1 MVDTN
6 SCARVLARGR
16 GPWRFGCSSEIN
28 RFKTIF
34 YKSHFS
40 VQIII
45 L

>member
-6 SCARVLARGR
+6 SCSRVLARGR

-34 YKSHFS
+34 YKSTFPV
-40 VQIII
+40 VQII